1 MKEIAKKVPIPVST
15 RTRVSEIAETLKA
28 LKPGDSFAHKS
39 RNSVQAAVRNLK
51 GKGEL
56 DEDYTIATRV
66 DPLGKDKYRVWRT
79 D

>member
-1 MKEIAKKVPIPVST
+1 MKEIAKKIPIPVSL
-15 RTRVSEIAETLKA
+15 RTRVSEISETLKA

-39 RNSVQAAVRNLK
+39 RNSVMAAVRNLK